1 MLNEKL
7 NDDFFDEEEV
17 KDYSM
22 YEKSFQSEEFRK
34 EIEKQEEKKVN
45 LNEDQTIY
53 MNCIE
58 KLRVGTFHK
67 GKFKAFNKSFKGYYV
82 DCFGFD
88 VLCPL
93 NKKEFYNWAFGTE
106 NTEEKKAEIKRF
118 EKFNVDEKKSF
129 MIELEKKLVG
139 FELTVLIT
147 VNKELKVG
155 AINLDNLIKIS
166 WTWNQYNLYIF
177 ANGMK
182 LADYTFLNSYEK
194 EKIKQF
200 IIDQDCDKSTKTI
213 YYHKALAAEGI
224 TLLPE
229 NEIVI
234 QPRLLPERLYKYDSY
249 NANGYIDPNNP
260 NFVVDEHGNV
270 TSMRYTQMPFYL
282 KSSQVKLMSNL
293 NCLKQRIVK
302 KE

>member
-7 NDDFFDEEEV
+7 NDDFFDDEDEV
-17 KDYSM
+17 NIQLQELYDT
-22 YEKSFQSEEFRK
+22 SFQSEEFK
-34 EIEKQEEKKVN
+34 KQVEKQEEKNVN
-45 LNEDQTIY
+45 LNEDQKIY
-53 MNCIE
+53 MDSLT

-67 GKFKAFNKSFKGYYV
+67 GRFKAFNKSFKGYYV

-106 NTEEKKAEIKRF
+106 NNEIKKAEIKRF
-118 EKFNVDEKKSF
+118 EKFNQDEKRAF
-129 MIELEKKLVG
+129 MVELEKQLVG
-139 FELTVLIT
+139 HELTVLVT

-155 AINLDNLIKIS
+155 AINMDNLVKIS
-166 WTWNQYNLYIF
+166 WTWNEYNLYIF
-177 ANGMK
+177 ANGMR
-182 LADYTFLNSYEK
+182 LVDYTFLNSYEK
-194 EKIKQF
+194 EKIRQF
-200 IIDQDCDKSTKTI
+200 IIDEKCDKSKKVI

-229 NEIVI
+229 NEVVI
-234 QPRLLPERLYKYDSY
+234 QKRLLPDSLYKYDSY

-282 KSSQVKLMSNL
+282 KSSQVKLMGNL
-293 NCLKQRIVK
+293 NCLK
-302 KE
+302 